1 MQFLSALGTGP
12 IIGIVAGAIGLII
25 VIIAIWYIATHN
37 SLIGLKNDVEE
48 SFSAMDVQM
57 KKRYDLIPN
66 LVETCKGYAKHESET
81 FTRVTEAR
89 NAAIAARSGGSSA
102 AASGVDRISAERELT
117 SSLRTLLNFV
127 QEQYPQ
133 LKADSQFNNLSRQL
147 AQIEEEIARS
157 RKYYNAKIK
166 IFNNKIEQFPS
177 SIVANKMKLERRPY
191 FEIEDEAERVAP
203 KVKFD

>member
-1 MQFLSALGTGP
+1 MQFLSLSGGVIGG
-12 IIGIVAGAIGLII
+12 IIGGVVGLII

-37 SLIGLKNDVEE
+37 SLIALKNDVEE
-48 SFSAMDVQM
+48 SFSAMDVHM

-81 FTRVTEAR
+81 FTRVTAAR
-89 NAAIAARSGGSSA
+89 NAAMAARSGGGSSV
-102 AASGVDRISAERELT
+102 ASGVDRISAERELN

-147 AQIEEEIARS
+147 EQIEEEIARS

-177 SIVANKMKLERRPY
+177 SIVANKMKLERRPF

>member
-1 MQFLSALGTGP
+1 MQFLSLSTGA
-12 IIGIVAGAIGLII
+12 IWGIVGGVVGGLII
-25 VIIAIWYIATHN
+25 IIAIWYIVTHN
-37 SLIGLKNDVEE
+37 SLIALRNDVEE
-48 SFSAMDVQM
+48 SFSAMDVHM

-89 NAAIAARSGGSSA
+89 NAAIAARSGGGST
-102 AASGVDRISAERELT
+102 AASGVDRISAERELS

-177 SIVANKMKLERRPY
+177 SIVANKMKLERRPF
-191 FEIEDEAERVAP
+191 FEIEDAAERVAP